1 MIFQVTSVYRRP
13 NSEAKW
19 HGSFVLDEQLEEEKT
34 VFTILNFYNKHQ
46 IISETPDDLTLVVR
60 SRWEN
65 EEAYNRFRSEPCV
78 AKYFEKVD
86 EYFETVGITS
96 DPKVKEYVQGSFE

>member
-13 NSEAKW
+13 NAEAKW
-19 HGSFVLDEQLEEEKT
+19 HGTFVLDETLEEEKT

-46 IISETPDDLTLVVR
+46 ILNERPDEFTLIVK
-60 SRWEN
+60 SQWES
-65 EEAYNRFRSEPCV
+65 EEAYNRFRNEPCIV
-78 AKYFEKVD
+78 QYFQKVD

-96 DPKVKEYVQGSFE
+96 EPKVKEYIQGSFD